1 MKQQPRTR
9 NHRSSGKRKARAGDN
24 SGSNELIHV
33 LQDAFESNWYRP
45 GNTNTSRREKIRNE
59 RRTKKKPAKE
69 VVVVDDDA
77 DEEEGTETA
86 NLPASL
92 DQALAA
98 AFSVNSANLNVA
110 ATVSPSAQA
119 QVPPVASGSVRQL
132 QRDKRA
138 ESLNDSATWRSS

>member
-1 MKQQPRTR
+1 M
-9 NHRSSGKRKARAGDN
+9 
-24 SGSNELIHV
+24 HV
-33 LQDAFESNWYRP
+33 LQTAFESNWYGP
-45 GNTNTSRREKIRNE
+45 GSTNTSPREKRRKE

-69 VVVVDDDA
+69 VVVDDDK

-98 AFSVNSANLNVA
+98 AFSLNSANPNVA
-110 ATVSPSAQA
+110 ATASPSAQA
-119 QVPPVASGSVRQL
+119 QVPPAVSGSTRQL
-132 QRDKRA
+132 QRDKWA